1 MGKGKK
7 YRFRSRTLRSYIISY
22 TSVVL
27 IALAM
32 LSIMAAWQLAVRMR
46 NESIRVTE
54 ARMYTIIEDLDSQ
67 LADIRSMAVE
77 LASREEFSLDYFQE
91 NKYREVELLAQ
102 LKKYYSNN
110 SISDY
115 YFLKYQGYENI
126 FTSSGT
132 TMPLQVH
139 LKQFMN
145 EKDSENTA
153 ALIGEMCEETDLAF
167 FLLKMKALRHFSFIR
182 WRSML

>member
-67 LADIRSMAVE
+67 LADIRSC
-77 LASREEFSLDYFQE
+77 
-91 NKYREVELLAQ
+91 LL
-102 LKKYYSNN
+102 YT
-110 SISDY
+110 SD
-115 YFLKYQGYENI
+115 
-126 FTSSGT
+126 
-132 TMPLQVH
+132 
-139 LKQFMN
+139 
-145 EKDSENTA
+145 A
-153 ALIGEMCEETDLAF
+153 ADD
-167 FLLKMKALRHFSFIR
+167 
-182 WRSML
+182 

>member
-115 YFLKYQGYENI
+115 YFLKYQE
-126 FTSSGT
+126 
-132 TMPLQVH
+132 
-139 LKQFMN
+139 
-145 EKDSENTA
+145 
-153 ALIGEMCEETDLAF
+153 
-167 FLLKMKALRHFSFIR
+167 
-182 WRSML
+182 

>member
-77 LASREEFSLDYFQE
+77 LAQGKNFLWI
-91 NKYREVELLAQ
+91 
-102 LKKYYSNN
+102 
-110 SISDY
+110 IS
-115 YFLKYQGYENI
+115 
-126 FTSSGT
+126 
-132 TMPLQVH
+132 
-139 LKQFMN
+139 
-145 EKDSENTA
+145 
-153 ALIGEMCEETDLAF
+153 GE
-167 FLLKMKALRHFSFIR
+167 
-182 WRSML
+182 